1 MASGLLLALALL
13 MNWIWFPR
21 DTGEHARKREFFSR
35 YRWLLSLRF
44 FRVAIAV
51 GVTQRIAFWATLSF
65 FPAYLILTYEV
76 SVGFVAL
83 PLVITAVGQVIGS
96 YSAACVAKQRY
107 RAVLIAS
114 TSAAGVVCV
123 FLLFSSDPGIW
134 LSVAVATV
142 GTGLLSVAMP
152 SLVAAST
159 EYSGESKATGA
170 SLMVLSNQT
179 GGALGAAFA
188 GALLASTGYLGMGF
202 LILGVTIA
210 CALLTSLF
218 GKQFGE
224 AASRAGQG

>member
-1 MASGLLLALALL
+1 MLALALL

-114 TSAAGVVCV
+114 TSAAGGVCV

-159 EYSGESKATGA
+159 EYSGRIEGH
-170 SLMVLSNQT
+170 
-179 GGALGAAFA
+179 GGQSHGLEQPDRRSAGGRVR

>member
-1 MASGLLLALALL
+1 MAG
-13 MNWIWFPR
+13 
-21 DTGEHARKREFFSR
+21 G
-35 YRWLLSLRF
+35 
-44 FRVAIAV
+44 
-51 GVTQRIAFWATLSF
+51 
-65 FPAYLILTYEV
+65 
-76 SVGFVAL
+76 
-83 PLVITAVGQVIGS
+83 
-96 YSAACVAKQRY
+96 
-107 RAVLIAS
+107 
-114 TSAAGVVCV
+114 VCV

-134 LSVAVATV
+134 LSVAVATA

-170 SLMVLSNQT
+170 SLMGLSNQT

-202 LILGVTIA
+202 LILGVTMA

-224 AASRAGQG
+224 AAGRAGQG